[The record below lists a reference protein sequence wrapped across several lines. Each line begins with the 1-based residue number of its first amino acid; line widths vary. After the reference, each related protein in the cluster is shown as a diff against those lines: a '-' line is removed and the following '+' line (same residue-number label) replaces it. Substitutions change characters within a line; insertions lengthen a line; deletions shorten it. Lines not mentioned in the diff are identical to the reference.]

1 MAGRVIAVAN
11 MKGGVG
17 KTTMVVALA
26 EALAVAGA
34 NVLVIDLDA
43 QANASFALA
52 GNDTLTSLIKAARTI
67 DGFVE
72 ARLLYSN
79 PVPLTDV
86 ISPFVSDVTH
96 RGQPLSVSL
105 LASSRHL
112 RTLER
117 EIIFGLSEKG
127 FSVNGIIA
135 QLQGLLQPEF
145 KAARRVY
152 DIILLDCAPG
162 LSAFTEVGILEAD
175 LVLVPTIPD
184 FLSTLGLAAFCHSLW
199 RDRHPRPEGGRD
211 KPRSLPWV
219 LATRRQRIRQHDE
232 TLADMR
238 LEAGER
244 DPAYRL
250 FATEIPQAADF
261 ARALD
266 KVGTMP
272 TFQQK
277 WGGGVTPLGNLV
289 RELKGVLN
297 GL

>member
-1 MAGRVIAVAN
+1 MAGRIIAVAN

-26 EALAVAGA
+26 EALAADGA
-34 NVLVIDLDA
+34 STLVIDLDA

-52 GNDTLTSLIKAARTI
+52 GNDTLTSLIRAARTI

-72 ARLLYSN
+72 ARLLYSE
-79 PVPLTDV
+79 PVPLADV

-96 RGQPLSVSL
+96 RGQPLGVSL

-135 QLQGLLQPEF
+135 QLRQILAPEF
-145 KAARRVY
+145 DRLRKTY
-152 DIILLDCAPG
+152 DVILLDCAPG

-199 RDRHPRPEGGRD
+199 RDRRTGRQEGPGMP
-211 KPRSLPWV
+211 KTLPWV
-219 LATRRQRIRQHDE
+219 LATRRQRIRQHDD

-238 LEAGER
+238 LEARER

-250 FATEIPQAADF
+250 FATEVPQSADF

-266 KVGTMP
+266 KIGSMP

-277 WGGGVTPLGNLV
+277 WGGGVATLAPLV